1 MAGGRRRRLVRATVP
16 VALASVV
23 GSMLAAPATAQPP
36 TTVAGLLAHYYD
48 LSHEAEKVN
57 EELLR
62 VQEDVAKKKESSVAA
77 GAKAIAAKTAAETAR
92 SRARTAREDMDRITA
107 LLSTRQ
113 TRAGVSALVSG
124 TNPDDVLRGV
134 EAADLAGQ
142 VSGRVVEVG
151 GSAIAEADRAAA
163 EAATAE
169 QSAKTAEAEVS
180 AGAAKVEQRK
190 GDLDKQI
197 AEVRA
202 ALDRLTPE
210 QRSLLT
216 SPQFSAGDVKIPS
229 GDVGAVLRFALSQL
243 GRPYLWGAVGPNA
256 YDCSGLMQ
264 TSFRYGGILLPRVSI
279 DQSQVGQQVY
289 RQDVRAGDLI
299 FFYQPV
305 HHVALAVDNMRA
317 IHAPSF
323 GETVKLAS
331 IDAIGPITV
340 IRRVMR

>member
-1 MAGGRRRRLVRATVP
+1 VRAAVP
-16 VALASVV
+16 IALASLA
-23 GSMLAAPATAQPP
+23 GSLLTVPAQAQPP

-62 VQEDVAKKKESSVAA
+62 VQEDVAKKKETSTAA
-77 GAKAIAAKTAAETAR
+77 SAKASAAKTAAETAR
-92 SRARTAREDMDRITA
+92 SKAKTAREDMDRITA
-107 LLSTRQ
+107 LLSSRQ
-113 TRAGVSALVSG
+113 TRAGLSALVSG
-124 TNPDDVLRGV
+124 TNADDVISSV
-134 EAADLAGQ
+134 EAASLAGQ

-151 GSAIAEADRAAA
+151 GSAIAQADRAMK

-169 QSAKTAEAEVS
+169 QSAKAAEAEVT
-180 AGAAKVEQRK
+180 AGASKVEQRK
-190 GDLDKQI
+190 SELDKQI
-197 AEVRA
+197 ADVRA

-216 SPQFSAGDVKIPS
+216 SSQFTAGDVKIPS
-229 GDVGAVLRFALSQL
+229 GDVGAVLRFALQQL
-243 GRPYLWGAVGPNA
+243 GRPYLWGAVGPFA
-256 YDCSGLMQ
+256 YDCSGLVQ

-279 DQSQVGQQVY
+279 DQSGVGQQVY

-305 HHVALAVDNMRA
+305 HHVAIAVDNMRA

-323 GETVKLAS
+323 GETVKLAN
-331 IDAIGPITV
+331 IDSIGPITV
-340 IRRVMR
+340 IRRVMK